1 MSKFYIVSTPIGNL
15 KDITLRAIDVLR
27 DVKHIFCEDTRTTGS
42 LLAKYGIKNNL
53 HRYDT
58 INEKVSAPG
67 IINLLNQGLDCALVS
82 DGGTPIISDPGFE
95 VVRLIK
101 STTSHTIIPI
111 PGASAILSALVAS
124 GLPPTPFVFLGFLGK
139 KESQLMEINKHI
151 EDDNTV
157 IFYES
162 PKRIVRTCKYIASKF
177 PSAYVCI
184 ARELTKLHEQI
195 ITNTAK
201 DTVLLLGNQ
210 ISIKGEFTVI
220 VRNINR

>member
-1 MSKFYIVSTPIGNL
+1 MSKLYIVSTPIGNL
-15 KDITLRAIDVLR
+15 KDITLRALDVFR
-27 DVKHIFCEDTRTTGS
+27 DVSHIFCEDTRTTGS

-67 IINLLNQGLDCALVS
+67 ILNLLNQGLDCAIVS

-95 VVRLIK
+95 VVRVIK
-101 STTSHTIIPI
+101 DDGKHTIIPI
-111 PGASAILSALVAS
+111 PGASAVLTALVAS

-139 KESQLMEINKHI
+139 KETQLTIIDKYI
-151 EDDNTV
+151 EEENTV

-162 PKRIVRTCKYIASKF
+162 PKRIARTCEYIANKF
-177 PSAYVCI
+177 PTSNVCI

-195 ITNTAK
+195 ITQKAK
-201 DTVLLLGNQ
+201 EIISLLENQ
-210 ISIKGEFTVI
+210 IAIKGEFTVI
-220 VRNINR
+220 VRNN